1 MANQEL
7 VDAGRIV
14 DRSKCALR
22 KTTLNHFKKYLLFI
36 NSEFQ
41 NLDQIPENLIKDEI
55 LGKFSTYLKDHVRTL
70 SKYTTHKN
78 YLSSLHQAIVE
89 RFPNKRLEFETYYSN
104 LCSNVLTQYVNLVA
118 VSNSV
123 SETLIEH
130 HPPIRSSDREFINKA
145 LFLENDHL
153 SRCWMNLDFCHAGR
167 ATELILFWCV

>member
-14 DRSKCALR
+14 NKSKCALR
-22 KTTLNHFKKYLLFI
+22 KTTSNHFKKYLLFI

-70 SKYTTHKN
+70 TKYATHKN
-78 YLSSLHQAIVE
+78 YLSSLHQAIVVE

-104 LCSNVLTQYVNLVA
+104 LCSNVLTQYINLVA
-118 VSNSV
+118 VSNSA

-130 HPPIRSSDREFINKA
+130 HPPI
-145 LFLENDHL
+145 
-153 SRCWMNLDFCHAGR
+153 
-167 ATELILFWCV
+167 